1 MHNNEASGEYSQ
13 LGGEEDDQETARLA
27 TFDFVKRAASRR
39 RTGDLFREFLI
50 EQCNPEPKKTTELP
64 TTVEILESRTP
75 NSNQL
80 DIAAQCKYLGE

>member
-27 TFDFVKRAASRR
+27 TFDFVKRAVNRK
-39 RTGDLFREFLI
+39 RTGAHFREFLI
-50 EQCNPEPKKTTELP
+50 EQCNPEPKKSTELP

-75 NSNQL
+75 NFNQV
-80 DIAAQCKYLGE
+80 DITAQCKYLGE